1 MKGLIHG
8 EIERIVAG
16 HPMSHTWRHPLV
28 ACADARDPLFVHLRK
43 VAHQGH
49 LQPSDILDGART
61 VITYFLAFSRD
72 TIRGN
77 TEGRYQSSEWALA
90 YIETNELIV
99 SINTVLASF
108 LVSRGFRVAAIS
120 PTHNFDRETLL
131 SAWSHR
137 HAAYIA
143 GLGTFGLNRMLIT
156 EQGCCGR
163 IGSLVTDAV
172 IQADE
177 RPEREYCP
185 FMVDGSCKA
194 CMKRCPSG
202 ALRAEGFDRH
212 ACYETLL
219 DNEKRFTHLGKA
231 DACGKCLCGL
241 PCSESIPR
249 PAHPRPWPA

>member
-1 MKGLIHG
+1 MKDLILG
-8 EIERIVAG
+8 EIERTVAG
-16 HPMSHTWRHPLV
+16 HPRHRMWRDPLV
-28 ACADARDPLFVHLRK
+28 ACADAGDPLFVRLRE

-49 LQPSDILDGART
+49 LQPSDLLDGART
-61 VITYFLAFSRD
+61 VITYFMAFSPD

-77 TEGRYQSSEWALA
+77 TAGRFQSPGWALA

-99 SINTVLASF
+99 SINTGLTSL
-108 LVSRGFRVAAIS
+108 LVSRGYRAAAIS
-120 PTHNFDRETLL
+120 PTHTFDRGTLL

-156 EQGCCGR
+156 EHGCCGR

-177 RPEREYCP
+177 RPGREYCS
-185 FMVDGSCKA
+185 FKVDGSCGA
-194 CMKRCPSG
+194 CVKRCPSG
-202 ALRAEGFDRH
+202 ALCSGGFDRH
-212 ACYETLL
+212 ACYEALL
-219 DNEKRFTHLGKA
+219 DNERRFVHLGKA

-249 PAHPRPWPA
+249 PAHPRPGPV